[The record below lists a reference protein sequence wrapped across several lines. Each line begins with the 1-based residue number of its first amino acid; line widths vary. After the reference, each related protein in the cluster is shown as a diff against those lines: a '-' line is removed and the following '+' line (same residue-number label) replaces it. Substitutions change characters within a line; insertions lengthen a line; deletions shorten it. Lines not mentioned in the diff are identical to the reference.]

1 LLHQWKWLLGV
12 GLLLLAGCTQ
22 VHSEADA
29 SERASQAFREF
40 ILKKNLDKRQYGEPR
55 IIYNVAVEVWEV
67 YYEWKGPT
75 EASNSVNI
83 LVDKYGRAELHAE
96 KP

>member
-1 LLHQWKWLLGV
+1 MIHRWKWFLGL
-12 GLLLLAGCTQ
+12 GALLLAGCTQ

-29 SERASQAFREF
+29 RERASQAFHEF
-40 ILKKNLDKRQYGEPR
+40 ILKKNLDKKQFNEPR
-55 IIYNVAVEVWEV
+55 VIYNSDVEVWEAF
-67 YYEWKGPT
+67 YKWNGPT

>member
-1 LLHQWKWLLGV
+1 MIHRWKWLLGL
-12 GLLLLAGCTQ
+12 GALLLAGCTQ

-29 SERASQAFREF
+29 RERASQAFHEF
-40 ILKKNLDKRQYGEPR
+40 ILKKNLDKIQYKEPR
-55 IIYNVAVEVWEV
+55 LIYDAADGIWEA
-67 YYEWKGPT
+67 YYEWKGPA

>member
-1 LLHQWKWLLGV
+1 MSMRKWLFGL
-12 GLLLLAGCTQ
+12 GLLVLTGCTQ

-29 SERASQAFREF
+29 RERASQAFQEF
-40 ILKKNLDKRQYGEPR
+40 IQKKNLDRKEFKEPR
-55 IIYNVAVEVWEV
+55 VTYNSDVGVWES
-67 YYEWKGPT
+67 YYEWKGTP